1 LTSAGGRNLCV
12 RVSVESGAGR
22 ILAYGVSIDNISGD
36 AIYIPAETIE

>member
-1 LTSAGGRNLCV
+1 
-12 RVSVESGAGR
+12 VSVESGAGR